1 MATTGVNGEKQAAPS
16 SFIRKIAIALKMPQ
30 NSAYDRVINKIAAV
44 SKPTWDMETYRAV
57 ADLDDNVHDQNNNN
71 KTNDSNIIT
80 IMSHNARGLKGK
92 LYSEH
97 GADLWAFA
105 HLHDVCAIAIQDHG
119 MSTGD
124 GRAIKNSI
132 KYNSIKK
139 DEESNIY

>member
-1 MATTGVNGEKQAAPS
+1 MNGKKQAAPS

-30 NSAYDRVINKIAAV
+30 NSAYDSVINKIAAV

-57 ADLDDNVHDQNNNN
+57 ADLDDNLHDQNNKN
-71 KTNDSNIIT
+71 KTSDTNTGDSNIIT

-124 GRAIKNSI
+124 GRAMG
-132 KYNSIKK
+132 Y
-139 DEESNIY
+139 